1 MSSVFN
7 VPLLVEPS
15 YIEFLHSVREYINT
29 IQFVLP
35 WSQVLDNSPRLD
47 SVKYE
52 ELADALTVFPDQ
64 NKLACLDSSFF
75 SSSKI
80 LQRDGLTGVIK
91 FLDGLVSR
99 GLVDGIVY
107 CDHYLL
113 QSFSDQAPGLAA
125 SLEAIPGVNCMLDSY
140 EKIDLRLQYINATR
154 FRQPSKIIL
163 DRALNRDLDNM
174 AMIVRQIRDYLPGI
188 TIELLANEGCFLHCP
203 FKDSHDAGISIADL
217 SGQNRTFQ
225 LNHELACV
233 RILSEEPHRL
243 LQSPF
248 IRPEDVELYLCH
260 VDSIK
265 LCGYT
270 LGSGF
275 LKGLINAY
283 VNREYKGNLL
293 DLLDVPYWLGKRLFV
308 DNSGLSFDFANMLS
322 ICDNRCRECGFCEEL
337 FFSIARLLPLTLAD
351 FRKGASS
358 QTPYMA

>member
-1 MSSVFN
+1 MNQEFN

-15 YIEFLHSVREYINT
+15 YIEFLYSVQEHINT
-29 IQFVLP
+29 VHFTLP
-35 WSQVLDNSPRLD
+35 GSQVMD
-47 SVKYE
+47 SRTMWDSANYE
-52 ELADALTVFPDQ
+52 ELSDALARFPDQ
-64 NKLACLDSSFF
+64 NKFALLNSSFF
-75 SSSKI
+75 SPAMLLKKG
-80 LQRDGLTGVIK
+80 GLAGVIRL
-91 FLDGLVSR
+91 LDGLASR

-113 QSFSDQAPGLAA
+113 MSISDQAPELAA

-140 EKIDLRLQYINATR
+140 AKIDARMQHISETR

-163 DRALNRDLDNM
+163 DRSLNRDIDNM
-174 AMIVRQIRDYLPGI
+174 ALVVRQIREYLPDV

-203 FKDSHDAGISIADL
+203 FKNAHDAGISLANLTGEDH
-217 SGQNRTFQ
+217 SFQ
-225 LNHELACV
+225 LNSELGCI

-265 LCGYT
+265 LCGRT

-275 LKGLINAY
+275 LKRLIPAY
-283 VNREYKGNLL
+283 VNREYNGNLL
-293 DLLDVPYWLGKRLFV
+293 DLLDAPHWLSERLFV

-322 ICDNRCRECGFCEEL
+322 MCDNRCRECGFCEEL
-337 FFSIARLLPLTLAD
+337 FKSIASPLPLVIAD
-351 FRKGASS
+351 ERVVTNG
-358 QTPYMA
+358 